1 MLSLAA
7 FCVFL
12 ALIIARA
19 PALDLK
25 DVTPDGYRTTVL
37 DVDGNVALTLIGEA
51 SNRVYVDLDYIPAD
65 LQHAFVAIED
75 ERFYTHPGIDPRGI
89 VRAVWTGV
97 STGRFNQGAST
108 ITQQLLKNNVL
119 TSWTEEKTF
128 MDKVERKI
136 QEQYLALV
144 LERRVSKDW
153 ILENYLNTINL
164 GGGCWGVAT
173 ASRYYF
179 DKDVSSLTLSE
190 CAVLAGITKSPTA
203 YNPLKHPEE
212 NANRRNITLRYML
225 NQGFISEEAYN
236 EAMADDVYARIAA
249 IHEEGHEAEVFSYFE
264 DALVYDVLSD
274 LEAALHISEE
284 EAWDLIYR
292 GGLTIH
298 STEDARLQAI
308 CEEEMNNEANF
319 SSDAEASVVLI
330 DTETGEVRAMVGG
343 RGEKTASLIY
353 NRATSSV
360 RQPGSTIKI
369 LGEYAAGLD
378 SGLITL
384 GTALDDAPYSYSD
397 GTEIHNSNGLYG
409 GMTTIRTA
417 IAQSDN
423 IVAFKCFEKLGTE
436 EVFST
441 IEDFGIT
448 TLTDAD
454 KVEALA
460 LGGTSNG
467 VTNLE
472 MTAAYGTLAR
482 SGLYVEP
489 VYYTKIIDH
498 DGNVLI
504 DNTPSSRKVIKD
516 DTAALLTSALE
527 YVITDGTGI
536 DADFDGVAIAGKSG
550 TTSGARD
557 GWFIGYSP
565 RLTCGV
571 WGGYDDNQEQ
581 ADTSYVKRIWRSVM
595 SRAHET
601 YDYMAFG
608 GTEDLVECRICT
620 KCGKLAVEG
629 LCDSTVHGDATRTE
643 YFAKGTEPHAS
654 CDCHVKV
661 EICTAHWEQAG
672 RWCPESGVVT
682 RVYLKEA
689 TEGTEDV
696 QYVIPEDLKESTC
709 TEHTSLWNYWFNR
722 KPGTGSSSGN
732 SSGNNSSGN
741 SSGKPGGSSG
751 NSGNSGYGTDDD
763 DDEDESGSTSGGTG
777 WWNWLFGGSSAE
789 SENTESEDT
798 ESSSGIYENYDTHQP
813 PDRREE
819 TQDYWSGWW

>member
-75 ERFYTHPGIDPRGI
+75 ERFYTHPGIDLRGI

-136 QEQYLALV
+136 QEQYLALI

-378 SGLITL
+378 TGLITL
-384 GTALDDAPYSYSD
+384 GTVLDDAPYSYSD

-441 IEDFGIT
+441 IENFGIT

-661 EICTAHWEQAG
+661 EICTTHWEQAG

-763 DDEDESGSTSGGTG
+763 DESGSTSGGTG
-777 WWNWLFGGSSAE
+777 WWNWLFGGSSAGSENTE
-789 SENTESEDT
+789 SENTES
-798 ESSSGIYENYDTHQP
+798 SSDIYENYDTHQP